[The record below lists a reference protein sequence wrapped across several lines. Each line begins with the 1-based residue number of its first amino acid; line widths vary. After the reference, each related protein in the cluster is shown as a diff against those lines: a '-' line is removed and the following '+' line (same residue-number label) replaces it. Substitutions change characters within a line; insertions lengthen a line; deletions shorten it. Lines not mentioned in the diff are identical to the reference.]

1 VSRFTRPAFT
11 APKVPKPPKALAT
24 ILPII
29 ARVTALLPVVMA
41 IRSVGIQSFLINGAL
56 AQAKSRIPE
65 LKQRLLKSKIVA
77 KIQPPAI
84 PPALNVNPLEY
95 LEYAREMQAL
105 AANPRAALEGKVRS
119 KVDEFGNA
127 AKQNVRDSL
136 QA

>member
-1 VSRFTRPAFT
+1 MSRFTRPAFT

-77 KIQPPAI
+77 SA
-84 PPALNVNPLEY
+84 
-95 LEYAREMQAL
+95 
-105 AANPRAALEGKVRS
+105 
-119 KVDEFGNA
+119 FGGLGTLGA
-127 AKQNVRDSL
+127 VKAGRVKRDT
-136 QA
+136 